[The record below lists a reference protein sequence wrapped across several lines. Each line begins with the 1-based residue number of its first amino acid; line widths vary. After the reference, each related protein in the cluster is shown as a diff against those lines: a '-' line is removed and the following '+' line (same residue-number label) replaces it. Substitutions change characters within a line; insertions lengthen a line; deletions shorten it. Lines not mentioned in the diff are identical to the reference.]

1 MARTMP
7 VLAPVAL
14 IVEDDDDIR
23 DVLQDVA
30 QRAGFE
36 TATARHGLEALR
48 YLRDHAGELPSVI
61 LLDLTMPIMDGTSF
75 LDRRVGEERD
85 IPVVVLTARHDAS
98 VPPGVRVLRKPVSM
112 EIVLDALCPY
122 SH

>member
-1 MARTMP
+1 M
-7 VLAPVAL
+7 VVAPVAL

-23 DVLQDVA
+23 EVLQDVA
-30 QRAGFE
+30 KRAGFD
-36 TATARHGLEALR
+36 TASARHGLEALR
-48 YLRDHAGELPSVI
+48 YLRDHADDLPSVI

-75 LDRRVGEERD
+75 LDRRVGAEMD
-85 IPVVVLTARHDAS
+85 IPVVVLTAKHDPS
-98 VPPGVRVLRKPVSM
+98 VPAGVQVLRKPVSM

>member
-1 MARTMP
+1 MS

-23 DVLQDVA
+23 DVLELVA

-48 YLRDHAGELPSVI
+48 YLREHPAEPPRVI
-61 LLDLTMPIMDGTSF
+61 LLDLMMPVMDGSSF
-75 LDRRVGEERD
+75 LERRD
-85 IPVVVLTARHDAS
+85 AAAQKIPVVVLTAKNDPHL
-98 VPPGVRVLRKPVSM
+98 PPGVQVLRKPVSM
-112 EIVLDALCPY
+112 ELVLDALCPY